1 MRATRLITKLRFPEP
16 FTVEVEES
24 VDGAALQVGERDV
37 LVETHYSLISPG
49 TELALYTGTHIDL
62 PNPAN
67 RFAKFPFYPGYATV
81 GEVLEAGAASGFA
94 RGDHVFTAAHHANYE
109 VMEATED
116 LVVRMPEGLQ
126 PELALFGRIAE
137 ISMTSVL
144 LSRVKPGDYVA
155 VLGMGLVGNL
165 AAQLF
170 AQRGAIPIGIDV
182 VPERLELAK
191 RTGVEHVVLSGDG
204 GAEDIR
210 VDVRRITGGKDAD
223 IVVEAS
229 GVPELVITALELCR
243 VLGQV
248 ILLGSTRGLV
258 TLNVYDLIHRKGV
271 SVTGA
276 HASLKGVDGL
286 PTSGELY
293 REVLGMI
300 QSGAL
305 RVEPFIT
312 HRLPSTEAKQ
322 AYELLL
328 NHKDRACGVILNW
341 RERGE

>member
-1 MRATRLITKLRFPEP
+1 MTMRHITKLRFPGP
-16 FTVEVEES
+16 YSVQYEES
-24 VDGAALQVGERDV
+24 SFESSQLGERDV
-37 LVETHYSLISPG
+37 LVETQYSLISPG

-67 RFAKFPFYPGYATV
+67 RFAKFPFHPGYSTV
-81 GEVLEAGAASGFA
+81 GEVIEAGAGSGFA
-94 RGDHVFTAAHHANYE
+94 RGDCVFTAGHHASHE
-109 VMEATED
+109 VLEAADD
-116 LVVRMPEGLQ
+116 LVVRLPDGLR

-191 RTGVEHVVLSGDG
+191 QTGVTHVVLSGGDVG
-204 GAEDIR
+204 KAALRED
-210 VDVRRITGGKDAD
+210 VHRITGGKDPD

-243 VLGQV
+243 QLGQV

-258 TLNVYDLIHRKGV
+258 TLNVYELIHRKGV
-271 SVTGA
+271 SLTGA
-276 HASLKGVDGL
+276 HASLKGVEGL

-300 QSGAL
+300 QSGTL
-305 RVEPFIT
+305 CVEPFIT
-312 HRLPSTEAKQ
+312 HRLPSSEAKR

-328 NHKDRACGVILNW
+328 HHKNRACGVILDW
-341 RERGE
+341 RGRE